1 MLLILFL
8 ICSFL
13 VVLMYKYNF
22 TISESFQNIENHT
35 SEFHGLNSHSNK
47 KPIKNNYENN
57 CVAVSKSK
65 IFKRETLDDKF
76 YHTDKKDCI
85 LDSSCQLPPNNINFF
100 KVKPTKRVI
109 ARKNC
114 SLTTKNI
121 SNCSSISGNCI
132 QKRQFECSGIPKEKH
147 FLIIQ
152 KVLKTNNES

>member
-13 VVLMYKYNF
+13 VILMYKNNF

-35 SEFHGLNSHSNK
+35 SGRYGIEHSSVNK
-47 KPIKNNYENN
+47 NKNISNYENN
-57 CVAVSKSK
+57 CVEVSKSK

-114 SLTTKNI
+114 SLTSKNI
-121 SNCSSISGNCI
+121 SNCSGISGNCI

-147 FLIIQ
+147 FLIIE
-152 KVLKTNNES
+152 KVLKKNN

>member
-1 MLLILFL
+1 MLLIYFL

-13 VVLMYKYNF
+13 VILMYKNNF
-22 TISESFQNIENHT
+22 TISESFQNIENNTVGTYGIDNKSMQNDT
-35 SEFHGLNSHSNK
+35 S
-47 KPIKNNYENN
+47 NYENN
-57 CVAVSKSK
+57 CVEVSKSK

-114 SLTTKNI
+114 SLTSKNI

-147 FLIIQ
+147 YLIIE
-152 KVLKTNNES
+152 KVLQKNDQS

>member
-13 VVLMYKYNF
+13 VILMYKNNF
-22 TISESFQNIENHT
+22 TISESFQNIENNAVGTYGIDNKSIQNDT
-35 SEFHGLNSHSNK
+35 S
-47 KPIKNNYENN
+47 NYENN
-57 CVAVSKSK
+57 CVEVSKSK

-114 SLTTKNI
+114 SLTSKNI

-147 FLIIQ
+147 YLIIE
-152 KVLKTNNES
+152 KVLQKNDQS